1 MGIHVH
7 VLLVTLARGAGLIL
21 TSVLQLLVFM
31 ETALYAIL
39 HMMLSSFV
47 TFSSSCRIYSMA
59 TGVPVIM
66 DGVERTVILTLMTV
80 IPTLVSIE
88 GIAL

>member
-7 VLLVTLARGAGLIL
+7 VLLVTLARGVELIL

-39 HMMLSSFV
+39 HM
-47 TFSSSCRIYSMA
+47 
-59 TGVPVIM
+59 
-66 DGVERTVILTLMTV
+66 
-80 IPTLVSIE
+80 
-88 GIAL
+88 

>member
-7 VLLVTLARGAGLIL
+7 VLLVTLARGVGLIL
-21 TSVLQLLVFM
+21 TSVLQLLVST

-47 TFSSSCRIYSMA
+47 TSLLHVGSNQWLQ
-59 TGVPVIM
+59 V
-66 DGVERTVILTLMTV
+66 LL
-80 IPTLVSIE
+80 
-88 GIAL
+88 

>member
-21 TSVLQLLVFM
+21 MSVLPLLVST

-39 HMMLSSFV
+39 HM
-47 TFSSSCRIYSMA
+47 
-59 TGVPVIM
+59 
-66 DGVERTVILTLMTV
+66 
-80 IPTLVSIE
+80 
-88 GIAL
+88 